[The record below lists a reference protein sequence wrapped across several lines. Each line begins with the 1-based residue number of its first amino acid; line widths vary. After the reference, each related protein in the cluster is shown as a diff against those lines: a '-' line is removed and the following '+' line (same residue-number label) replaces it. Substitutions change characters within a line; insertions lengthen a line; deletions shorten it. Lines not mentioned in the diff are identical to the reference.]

1 MFRNLVFPW
10 PGCSNFSSPNENTLQ
25 HNISTVGRYD
35 HIMGVQESLCK
46 EVMEELLSCHAT
58 RFLLPQCIVP
68 LQHDVLRII

>member
-1 MFRNLVFPW
+1 MSPSMRGVEES
-10 PGCSNFSSPNENTLQ
+10 CSGDRSERTA
-25 HNISTVGRYD
+25 GRYD